1 MLWRCYHHSGTI
13 SQWWPNAEV
22 LQFVVYLGSGALKM
36 EWAVKK
42 PMCQHWFEIIDL
54 QEVPAE
60 VFLEFPRDA
69 ERILAVVSKSEDPR
83 ATIRKMLESW
93 KGMPQNELQENL
105 ERLRTLSQLRK
116 NEINDD

>member
-1 MLWRCYHHSGTI
+1 
-13 SQWWPNAEV
+13 
-22 LQFVVYLGSGALKM
+22 
-36 EWAVKK
+36 
-42 PMCQHWFEIIDL
+42 MCQHWFEIIDL